1 MQAVILAAGRS
12 TRTYPLT
19 STRPKQLVPIWD
31 RPLLEH
37 QLAQL
42 SGIVD
47 EALLVVGYRKEQIEA
62 HFGDE
67 HTGIRLRYVE
77 QKNQRGTAD
86 AVAAARPLVD
96 QRVLILNGDDFYH
109 HDDLK
114 NLADGGRGLLVTQ
127 ATDPQNRAVVRIKN
141 DIITDIVEK
150 PADAPRGSWCSVG
163 GYSVEASDLEL
174 LDDLPLSPRGE
185 LELPDFILRLV
196 DASSVRPQQ
205 IAQWWLPLTYAW
217 DVLTAIHHIWSAP
230 GCARDLGVFEK
241 VGEQV
246 GERVEGSLGNVDTE
260 GPIWIGD
267 DVRIGDGV
275 RLLGPTTIGA
285 GTTIESDAVL
295 EGVSVF
301 EGAHIGKGA
310 TVLDSVLGRGVHIG
324 EGATLES
331 RSGSEL
337 SINVK
342 GKTVVP
348 ELARLGSVL
357 GDGAAVAAF
366 VSVAAG
372 TLVPAAGGSA

>member
-19 STRPKQLVPIWD
+19 STRPKPLIPIWD

-67 HTGIRLRYVE
+67 HAGIRLRYVE
-77 QKNQRGTAD
+77 QKTQRGTAD
-86 AVAAARPLVD
+86 AVAAARPLVNE
-96 QRVLILNGDDFYH
+96 RVLILNGDDFYH

-114 NLADGGRGLLVTQ
+114 DLADGGRGLLVTQ
-127 ATDPQNRAVVRIKN
+127 APDPHNRAVVRIDN
-141 DIITDIVEK
+141 DVIADIIEK
-150 PADAPRGSWCSVG
+150 PEKPEDAPPGSWCSVG

-174 LDDLPLSPRGE
+174 LEDLPLSPRGE

-196 DASSVRPQQ
+196 ATSSVRPQR
-205 IAQWWLPLTYAW
+205 IGQWWLPLTYAW
-217 DVLTAIHHIWSAP
+217 DVLTAIHHIWSEP
-230 GCARDLGVFEK
+230 SRARDLGVT
-241 VGEQV
+241 
-246 GERVEGSLGNVDTE
+246 ERVEGSLGNVDTE

-267 DVRIGDGV
+267 DVRIGNGV
-275 RLLGPTTIGA
+275 RLVGPTTIGA
-285 GTTIESDAVL
+285 GTTIESGAVL

-310 TVLDSVLGRGVHIG
+310 TVRDSVLGRGVEIG
-324 EGATLES
+324 EGATLAS
-331 RSGSEL
+331 RPGSEL
-337 SINVK
+337 SIDVK

-348 ELARLGSVL
+348 ELARLGSVV
-357 GDGAAVAAF
+357 GDGATVKAF

-372 TLVPAAGGSA
+372 TLVPAPDGSA

>member
-19 STRPKQLVPIWD
+19 STRPKPLLPIWD

-47 EALLVVGYRKEQIEA
+47 EALLVVGYRKEQIQA

-77 QKNQRGTAD
+77 QETQRGTAD
-86 AVAAARPLVD
+86 AVAAARPLVNE
-96 QRVLILNGDDFYH
+96 RVLILNGDDFYH
-109 HDDLK
+109 HHDLK
-114 NLADGGRGLLVTQ
+114 ELADGGRGLLVTQ
-127 ATDPQNRAVVRIKN
+127 APDPHNRAVVRIQN
-141 DIITDIVEK
+141 DVIADIIEK
-150 PADAPRGSWCSVG
+150 PEKPDAPPGSWCSVG

-174 LDDLPLSPRGE
+174 LEDLPLSPRGE
-185 LELPDFILRLV
+185 LELPDFISRLI
-196 DASSVRPQQ
+196 AQSSVRPQR
-205 IAQWWLPLTYAW
+205 IGQWWLPLTYAW
-217 DVLTAIHHIWSAP
+217 DVLTAIHHIWSEP
-230 GCARDLGVFEK
+230 NRARDLGVS
-241 VGEQV
+241 
-246 GERVEGSLGNVDTE
+246 ERVEGSLADVDTE

-275 RLLGPTTIGA
+275 RLVGPTTIGA
-285 GTTIESDAVL
+285 GTTIESGAVL

-310 TVLDSVLGRGVHIG
+310 MVQDCVIGRGVRIG

-331 RSGSEL
+331 RRGSEL
-337 SINVK
+337 SIDVN
-342 GKTVVP
+342 GKSVVP

-366 VSVAAG
+366 VSVRAG
-372 TLVPAAGGSA
+372 TLVPAPDGSA

>member
-19 STRPKQLVPIWD
+19 STRPKPLVPIWD

-67 HTGIRLRYVE
+67 HTGIRLHYVE
-77 QKNQRGTAD
+77 QENQRGTAD
-86 AVAAARPLVD
+86 AVAAARPLVHE
-96 QRVLILNGDDFYH
+96 RVLILNGDDFYH

-114 NLADGGRGLLVTQ
+114 DLADGGRGLLVTQ
-127 ATDPQNRAVVRIKN
+127 APDPHNRAVVRIDN

-174 LDDLPLSPRGE
+174 LEDLPLSPRGE

-196 DASSVRPQQ
+196 ATSSVRPQR
-205 IAQWWLPLTYAW
+205 IGQWWLPLTYAW
-217 DVLTAIHHIWSAP
+217 DVLTAIHYIWSEP
-230 GCARDLGVFEK
+230 NHARDLGVT
-241 VGEQV
+241 
-246 GERVEGSLGNVDTE
+246 ERVEGSLVNVDTE
-260 GPIWIGD
+260 GPLWIGD

-275 RLLGPTTIGA
+275 RLVGPTTIGA
-285 GTTIESDAVL
+285 GTTIESGASL
-295 EGVSVF
+295 ERVSVF

-310 TVLDSVLGRGVHIG
+310 TLLDSVLGADVRIG
-324 EGATLES
+324 EGATLAS
-331 RSGSEL
+331 RPGSEL
-337 SINVK
+337 SIDVQ

-348 ELARLGSVL
+348 ALARLGSVV

-372 TLVPAAGGSA
+372 TLVPSAGGSA